1 MESNLPEENSAA
13 TETNTTTTETNAEA
27 GPAIAEEAAAEVS
40 SATEAKLPENS
51 LPEVPVD
58 KPVTKL
64 YSTSLLWLF
73 EVELLNERVT
83 EEIRLL
89 CTIKKNIAAQD
100 VPKAIEA
107 VVALMPTAKIL
118 KINAIKQIHATIC

>member
-1 MESNLPEENSAA
+1 MESNLPEANSA
-13 TETNTTTTETNAEA
+13 TIETNTTMTETNAAVGETNAFISETEAPTTETNAEAVGAEA
-27 GPAIAEEAAAEVS
+27 GPAIAEEGAAEVS
-40 SATEAKLPENS
+40 SATEAKPPENS

-58 KPVTKL
+58 KPVTKF

-89 CTIKKNIAAQD
+89 CTIKKEHRR
-100 VPKAIEA
+100 P
-107 VVALMPTAKIL
+107 
-118 KINAIKQIHATIC
+118 